1 MIYACKEAEE
11 YEKMMKRTA
20 KKVVKEIEDDAKE
33 KEKKPN
39 SFQMELRTK
48 NDVMEQKR
56 MEE

>member
-11 YEKMMKRTA
+11 YEKKMKRTA

-39 SFQMELRTK
+39 SFQKELRTQ
-48 NDVMEQKR
+48 NEVMEQKR
-56 MEE
+56 MED

>member
-1 MIYACKEAEE
+1 
-11 YEKMMKRTA
+11 MKRTA

-39 SFQMELRTK
+39 SFEMNLRTQ
-48 NDVMEQKR
+48 NEVMEQKR